1 MLSVVQW
8 VAENYFSYQNL
19 LYPGL
24 LGIRW
29 ILQQCFVF
37 IIILGNWFLK
47 VCFMRLNVFFSVWKN
62 AVAGFRNVDSKL
74 LVFIYSEEFFLT
86 NWLLKKAPYGKFQAF
101 SYKNI
106 LTPWFVPAIRWPTLF
121 HPHPQLT
128 LQPPA
133 PGVLWSKSWTVWY
146 FVWIFLWVFLKNKE
160 SKTKYE
166 VIIIHV

>member
-121 HPHPQLT
+121 HPLLSSPSSL
-128 LQPPA
+128 L
-133 PGVLWSKSWTVWY
+133 LLEY
-146 FVWIFLWVFLKNKE
+146 
-160 SKTKYE
+160 YE
-166 VIIIHV
+166 VNLGLCDILSEYFCGYF

>member
-86 NWLLKKAPYGKFQAF
+86 NWLLKKAPYGKFQEF
-101 SYKNI
+101 TWIYWLPGLCQPFGGQPYFIHI
-106 LTPWFVPAIRWPTLF
+106 LSSASSL
-121 HPHPQLT
+121 L
-128 LQPPA
+128 L
-133 PGVLWSKSWTVWY
+133 LEY
-146 FVWIFLWVFLKNKE
+146 
-160 SKTKYE
+160 YE
-166 VIIIHV
+166 VNPGLCDILSEYFCGYF